1 MTPAFERVLIDGW
14 EGVYYENWE
23 LSSDNLP
30 GLECPWWSIRKFTLR
45 GGKQHGVDIVELD
58 NGKMTVVV
66 VPTRGMNVLDAY
78 TDEVDIGWESPVKQ
92 VVHPAYV
99 DVESRGGLGWLEGFN
114 ELVARCGLE
123 SHGAPGED
131 VITDNQG
138 NEKRL
143 TLPLH
148 GHISNTPAVRL
159 WVNVQLQAPYTL
171 SVSGEVYETRMF
183 GPSFK
188 LLSTVSTVPGTT
200 AFRISDT
207 IENLSGTPQEM
218 ELLYHC
224 NYGPP
229 LLEEGSRL
237 LVPVKR
243 MSARDER
250 ALEGIQ
256 SWDVYGAPQAGFV
269 EQCYFFT
276 LHADSAGRTAVG
288 LVNAEKDLGVAMR
301 FSTRQL
307 PCFTLW
313 KNTAADRDGYVTG
326 LEPGSDYPNPRMFE
340 RAQGRVVTLQS
351 GERYDAELEIA
362 LLQNGDEVGELEREI
377 QGLVNGKESL
387 VSRQILPDLSP
398 AG

>member
-1 MTPAFERVLIDGW
+1 MTPGFERVLIDGW
-14 EGVYYENWE
+14 EGVYYDSWE

-30 GLECPWWSIRKFTLR
+30 GLQCPWWSIRKYTLR
-45 GGKQHGVDIVELD
+45 GGKQHGVDVVELD
-58 NGKMTVVV
+58 NGELTVVV
-66 VPTRGMNVLDAY
+66 VPTRGMNVLNAY
-78 TDEVDIGWESPVKQ
+78 TDEVDMGWQGPVKE

-99 DVESRGGLGWLEGFN
+99 DVESRGGLGWLEGFS
-114 ELVARCGLE
+114 ELVCRCGLE

-131 VITDNQG
+131 VIIDNQG

-143 TLPLH
+143 ILPLH
-148 GHISNTPAVRL
+148 GRISNTPAMRV
-159 WVNVQLQAPYTL
+159 WVNVQLEAPYAL

-183 GPSFK
+183 GPSYK
-188 LLSTVSTVPGTT
+188 LLSTVSTEPGS
-200 AFRISDT
+200 AEFRISDA

-237 LVPVKR
+237 LVPVER
-243 MSARDER
+243 MSARDAG
-250 ALEGIQ
+250 ALDAIET
-256 SWDVYGAPQAGFV
+256 WDLYGAPEAGFV

-276 LHADSAGRTAVG
+276 LHADGAGRTVLG
-288 LVNAEKDLGVAMR
+288 LVNAERDLGVAMR

-313 KNTAADRDGYVTG
+313 KNTAAHRDGYVTG

-340 RAQGRVVTLQS
+340 RSQGRVVKLES
-351 GERYDAELEIA
+351 GELYEAELEIA
-362 LLQNGDEVGELEREI
+362 LKRNADEVRELERHI
-377 QGLVNGKESL
+377 QKLSRGKESL
-387 VSRQILPDLSP
+387 VSKEILADLSP
-398 AG
+398 TD